1 MNIETI
7 LQTVLASSASAGIVA
22 YLSKSLLTQW
32 LNKDLEAFRTK
43 LATDSARELEQ
54 LRTQLRRVALEHEV
68 RFTRLQERRAVILTH
83 IYARLD
89 VLHEAFKLWTSRLR
103 RAGTPSQPELWKKA
117 TEAYNALTSYY
128 YPRAIWLDRETCDLL
143 NAVVDKF
150 SAVYTEFTVIPS
162 SEGFPQ
168 NVEAWDHAAT
178 AVLQE
183 IPAAR
188 RQLERRFRAMLGV
201 EQKPADGTTL
211 STR

>member
-7 LQTVLASSASAGIVA
+7 LTTVLASSASAGVVVF
-22 YLSKSLLTQW
+22 LSKSLLKLW
-32 LNKDLEAFRTK
+32 LDKDFETHRANLARQSAAEVEK
-43 LATDSARELEQ
+43 LRAQ
-54 LRTQLRRVALEHEV
+54 LGQVSIEHEV
-68 RFTRLQERRAVILTH
+68 RFRRLHERRAVILTH
-83 IYARLD
+83 IYSRLD
-89 VLHEAFKLWTSRLR
+89 VVHEAFKLWTSRLR

-150 SAVYTEFTVIPS
+150 SAVYVEFTVMPNP
-162 SEGFPQ
+162 EGFPV
-168 NVEAWDHAAT
+168 NVEAWDNAAK

-188 RQLERRFRAMLGV
+188 QQLERRFREMLGV
-201 EQKPADGTTL
+201 E
-211 STR
+211 